1 MRRHRIPFAAAVVA
15 VLALIGMVCCG
26 SPAGRPA
33 VFPRT
38 PVEPAAAGKILMLA
52 SAASTQTL
60 AQGSTRKTG
69 TFLGELYEP
78 YRALLGAGHQ
88 VTLATVGG
96 AKVAIDPES
105 LKEKYWETAEQLAA
119 AQSFVVTSSELASP
133 LAIELALASVEDF
146 QGLVI
151 PGGQGVMVDQ
161 LDNADVHALILRFSA
176 QDRPIGLVCHAPA
189 VLTRLK
195 GPGRLA
201 GREVT
206 SVSGLEELFIETFV
220 MGEEARVRG
229 IGDSL
234 EAHGYGHSA
243 AFPGSSFAVRD
254 CNLVTSQ
261 NPFSTGEFSR
271 LYLQALHDFRH
282 GARCAL

>member
-1 MRRHRIPFAAAVVA
+1 MRRHRIPFFAALVG
-15 VLALIGMVCCG
+15 VLALIGLVCCG

-33 VFPRT
+33 MFPAT

-52 SAASTQTL
+52 SAATTQKL
-60 AQGSTRKTG
+60 ADGSTRKTG

-78 YRALLGAGHQ
+78 YQALLGAGHQ

-119 AQSFVVTSSELASP
+119 AQSFVATSSELTSP
-133 LAIELALASVEDF
+133 LPIDQVLSSAEDF

-151 PGGQGVMVDQ
+151 PGGQGVMVDL
-161 LDNADVHALILRFSA
+161 LDNADVHALLLRFAA

-189 VLTRLK
+189 LLTRLK
-195 GPGRLA
+195 RPGRLA

-220 MGEEARVRG
+220 MGEEAKVRG
-229 IGDSL
+229 IGQSL
-234 EAHGYGHSA
+234 QQHGYRHSA
-243 AFPGSSFAVRD
+243 AFPGASRAVRD

-261 NPFSTGEFSR
+261 NPFSTRDFSQ
-271 LYLQALHDFRH
+271 LYLRALDDFRR